1 MSSTSGKRKN
11 TGDGNVKR
19 KQRKSKQNDDDSDS
33 EFDNASV
40 GSNDEQKNDSGDTKD
55 DLDDLLAE
63 DSGLVSSNSLFRQF
77 LLSRSCTFQ
86 VLRM

>member
-11 TGDGNVKR
+11 TGEGNAKR

-40 GSNDEQKNDSGDTKD
+40 ASNDDLKNESDGKD

-63 DSGLVSSNSLFRQF
+63 DSGLVRHPCYNNFA
-77 LLSRSCTFQ
+77 SCF
-86 VLRM
+86 